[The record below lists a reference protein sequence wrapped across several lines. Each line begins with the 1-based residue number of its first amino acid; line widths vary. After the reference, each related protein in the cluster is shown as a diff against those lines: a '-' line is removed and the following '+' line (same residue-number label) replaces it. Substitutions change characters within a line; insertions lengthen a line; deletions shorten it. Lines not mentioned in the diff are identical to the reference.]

1 MTTEMQKMLSM
12 NLTTAESSVTEE
24 LLSRLQRLLQEG
36 VETAG
41 IEAEIR
47 DLAPVR
53 EVASSAARKAIGK
66 YSTHC
71 KGDRDHIKG

>member
-12 NLTTAESSVTEE
+12 NLTTSESSVTDE
-24 LLSRLQRLLQEG
+24 LSSRLQRLLQEG

-53 EVASSAARKAIGK
+53 EVASSAGRKATGK
-66 YSTHC
+66 Y
-71 KGDRDHIKG
+71 